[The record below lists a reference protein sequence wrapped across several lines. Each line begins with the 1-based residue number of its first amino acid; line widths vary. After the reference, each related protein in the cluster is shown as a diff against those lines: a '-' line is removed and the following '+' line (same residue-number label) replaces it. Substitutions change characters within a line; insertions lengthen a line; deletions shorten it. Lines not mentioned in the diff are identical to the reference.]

1 MNLILIYKPRI
12 HFCFP
17 FAQTRNRSLISL
29 RGIRC
34 IGDNQ
39 RLLSCHVWNLDI
51 KYSIT
56 IRIGVM
62 QPYLCNELY
71 KGYKNL
77 YGKDLH
83 GFGVFW
89 FPIECSEKLLF
100 CFVSMFVL
108 YCSNIIV
115 DIYLQLLLLSI
126 SWYDSI

>member
-1 MNLILIYKPRI
+1 MILILIYKPRVQ
-12 HFCFP
+12 FWFLVS
-17 FAQTRNRSLISL
+17 QTWNCSLISL

-34 IGDNQ
+34 IGHNQ